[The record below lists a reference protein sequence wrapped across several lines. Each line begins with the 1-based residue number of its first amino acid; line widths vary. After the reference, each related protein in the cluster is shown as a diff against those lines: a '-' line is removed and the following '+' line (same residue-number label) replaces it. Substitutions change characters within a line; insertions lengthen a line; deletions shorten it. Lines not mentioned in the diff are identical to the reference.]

1 MDSRELIDRLD
12 KLENEHNA
20 NIRKIVAKYCHSRNP
35 YKKGDFFQ
43 DHIGVIEIEKI
54 EFYLKNPYESSS
66 CVYYGTIINKNGKPN
81 KLGKKRWA
89 HQSNELKGDSQ

>member
-1 MDSRELIDRLD
+1 MNSRELIDQLD
-12 KLENEHNA
+12 ALENEHNA
-20 NIRKIVAKYCHSRNP
+20 NIRKLVEKYCYSINP
-35 YKKGDFFQ
+35 YKKGDFFK

-54 EFYLKNPYESSS
+54 KISIDRPYEDSR

-89 HQSNELKGDSQ
+89 HQSNEQKGGE